1 MTHTIFKQT
10 KKKCALIIFLH
21 DGQIALFLC
30 FFFVAGFFYERT
42 NKGRGG
48 VKKKCLQVIFL
59 FQALNFHLI
68 CIAKTRQGRRSKK
81 LKKKI
86 LEAVI
91 VVKTI
96 IFPLVRDSSFQSLY
110 KSLLFQD
117 MQSLLN
123 SIFVM
128 S

>member
-1 MTHTIFKQT
+1 MSASYFSFSGFEFSPNLYCKNSSG
-10 KKKCALIIFLH
+10 KKE
-21 DGQIALFLC
+21 Q
-30 FFFVAGFFYERT
+30 
-42 NKGRGG
+42 
-48 VKKKCLQVIFL
+48 
-59 FQALNFHLI
+59 
-68 CIAKTRQGRRSKK
+68 KTQ
-81 LKKKI
+81 KKKI

>member
-1 MTHTIFKQT
+1 MSASYFSFSGFEFSPNLYCKNSSG
-10 KKKCALIIFLH
+10 KKE
-21 DGQIALFLC
+21 Q
-30 FFFVAGFFYERT
+30 
-42 NKGRGG
+42 
-48 VKKKCLQVIFL
+48 
-59 FQALNFHLI
+59 
-68 CIAKTRQGRRSKK
+68 KTQ
-81 LKKKI
+81 KKI